1 MRELITG
8 DDIYAQMLMLRMSD
22 ARTFV
27 LLEGEDDQ
35 RALDVHID
43 DESAASINCFGK
55 PNVMRAVGIADERQ
69 TRRVLAIVDRDWD
82 DRLGGQSSSPNIVY
96 TDWYDLDATIASIE
110 GVVDRIVYANG
121 RKEDIKADI
130 EESQHGSARDMIVAA
145 ASMVGLLRFLS
156 VSGGWNLNMREFP
169 VVDVLD
175 PDNSKMGI
183 DPDRLVALAM
193 RRSKMATSLESDVLA
208 AFKRAESQVSD
219 RYYYCC
225 GHDIRSVMSALTNSR
240 WGGKRFGRTQVGSA
254 IRVALTCIVLAST
267 RLYAL
272 VSEWAQLNRTKVWS
286 CNLS

>member
-22 ARTFV
+22 ARTFL

-145 ASMVGLLRFLS
+145 DSMVGLLRFLS
-156 VSGGWNLNMREFP
+156 VSGGWNL
-169 VVDVLD
+169 
-175 PDNSKMGI
+175 K
-183 DPDRLVALAM
+183 
-193 RRSKMATSLESDVLA
+193 
-208 AFKRAESQVSD
+208 
-219 RYYYCC
+219 
-225 GHDIRSVMSALTNSR
+225 
-240 WGGKRFGRTQVGSA
+240 
-254 IRVALTCIVLAST
+254 
-267 RLYAL
+267 
-272 VSEWAQLNRTKVWS
+272 
-286 CNLS
+286 